1 MPIKSPSRTLQLKIV
16 SSGIGLFGFGHG
28 PSELEQLEVLLD
40 GSAQQHSGFGFS
52 RGRHSRLDLCQH
64 PQHPQSNRAKYESEE
79 CEIVP
84 YSVNLNI
91 CVVVGVFGC
100 TTTTN
105 IDESISLRPIES
117 EGHPDASSIQAAP
130 GKVGKKDP
138 MSELLHWAGNSQFR
152 DGWFGSIGAKWAE
165 RSSGY

>member
-1 MPIKSPSRTLQLKIV
+1 MSNLK
-16 SSGIGLFGFGHG
+16 
-28 PSELEQLEVLLD
+28 
-40 GSAQQHSGFGFS
+40 
-52 RGRHSRLDLCQH
+52 
-64 PQHPQSNRAKYESEE
+64 
-79 CEIVP
+79 
-84 YSVNLNI
+84 I

-117 EGHPDASSIQAAP
+117 EGQDASSIQAAP

-152 DGWFGSIGAKWAE
+152 DGWILEASEEAPKWLREVQAIE
-165 RSSGY
+165 HSDPETLKNLMEEYKDTACVHVEVP